1 MSFQSATILMAAMNE
16 TFSLVQTVE
25 VILNTCQ
32 PQDIGEFIVVVCER
46 STAECIEAAETAKE
60 IAERAGHPLTILWQK
75 RPFAGGAYR
84 DGIDAAVCSH
94 IVLMSSDLETDPH
107 SVSGLIEMAK
117 RYPDDMTTA
126 SRWLE
131 KAAFKGY
138 NPVKLVLNKI
148 FQGMF
153 SLFYGSSTT
162 DITYGFRIA
171 PTVLYQSIQWE
182 EDKHPFFLESAVKPI
197 RLGVTVHEI
206 PTKWVA
212 RQEGESQNSFFATFK
227 YLRPA
232 IRTRFMRRD
241 KILKQKEKE
250 KITV

>member
-1 MSFQSATILMAAMNE
+1 MEFQSATILMAAMNE
-16 TFSLVQTVE
+16 TFSLIQTVE
-25 VILNTCQ
+25 IILKTCD
-32 PQDIGEFIVVVCER
+32 PDDIGEFIVVVCDR
-46 STAECIEAAETAKE
+46 STPGCIEAAEKAKS
-60 IAERAGHPLTILWQK
+60 IAEAVGKPFTVLYQT
-75 RPFAGGAYR
+75 RPYAGGAYR

-94 IVLMSSDLETDPH
+94 IVMMSSDLETDPH

-117 RYPDDMTTA
+117 RYPEDMTTA

-131 KAAFKGY
+131 SGAFRGY

-153 SLFYGSSTT
+153 SLYYGVKTT

-171 PTVLYQSIQWE
+171 PTALYQSIRWE
-182 EDKHPFFLESAVKPI
+182 EDKHPFFIESAVKPI
-197 RLGVTVHEI
+197 RLGVKVHEI

-232 IRTRFMRRD
+232 VRTRFMSKD
-241 KILKQKEKE
+241 AILKAEA
-250 KITV
+250 

>member
-1 MSFQSATILMAAMNE
+1 MFFQSATILMAAINE
-16 TFSLVQTVE
+16 TFSLVETVN
-25 VILNTCQ
+25 VILDTCQ
-32 PQDIGEFIVVVCER
+32 PEDIGEFIVVVCER
-46 STAECIEAAETAKE
+46 STPECIDAAERAKE
-60 IAERAGHPLTILWQK
+60 LAEKAGHPLTILWQK
-75 RPFAGGAYR
+75 RPCAGGAYR

-117 RYPDDMTTA
+117 QYPEDMTTA

-138 NPVKLVLNKI
+138 NPVKLVLNKV

-153 SLFYGSSTT
+153 SLFYGSSAT
-162 DITYGFRIA
+162 DITYGFRIV
-171 PTVLYQSIQWE
+171 PTALYQSIRWE

-197 RLGVTVHEI
+197 RLGVKVHEI
-206 PTKWVA
+206 PAKWVA

-232 IRTRFMRRD
+232 IRTRFMSREE
-241 KILKQKEKE
+241 ILKREE
-250 KITV
+250 TERVTI

>member
-1 MSFQSATILMAAMNE
+1 MNFQSATILMAAINE
-16 TFSLVQTVE
+16 TFSLVETVE
-25 VILNTCQ
+25 VILDTCQ
-32 PQDIGEFIVVVCER
+32 PEDIGEFIVVVCER
-46 STAECIEAAETAKE
+46 STPACIDSAEKAKS
-60 IAERAGHPLTILWQK
+60 IAEKAGHPLTILWQK

-107 SVSGLIEMAK
+107 SVCELIEMAK
-117 RYPDDMTTA
+117 QYPDDMTTA

-131 KAAFKGY
+131 KGAFKGY
-138 NPVKLVLNKI
+138 NPVKLVLNKV

-153 SLFYGSSTT
+153 SLFYGSSAT

-171 PTVLYQSIQWE
+171 PTALYQSIRWE
-182 EDKHPFFLESAVKPI
+182 EDKHPFFLETAVKPM
-197 RLGVTVHEI
+197 RLGIKVHEI
-206 PTKWVA
+206 PTKWVS

-232 IRTRFMRRD
+232 VKTRFMPRD
-241 KILKQKEKE
+241 KIINQKKE
-250 KITV
+250 TVRL

>member
-1 MSFQSATILMAAMNE
+1 MRFQSATILMAAINE
-16 TFSLVQTVE
+16 TFSLIQTVE
-25 VILNTCQ
+25 IILKTCQ
-32 PQDIGEFIVVVCER
+32 KEDIGEFIIVVCER
-46 STAECIEAAETAKE
+46 STQECIESAKKAKT
-60 IAERAGHPLTILWQK
+60 IAESAGHPLTILWQE
-75 RPFAGGAYR
+75 RPFAGGAYQ

-94 IVLMSSDLETDPH
+94 IVMMSSDLETDPH

-117 RYPDDMTTA
+117 RYPDDMITA

-138 NPVKLVLNKI
+138 NPVKLVLNKV

-153 SLFYGSSTT
+153 SLLYGSSTT
-162 DITYGFRIA
+162 DITYGFRIV
-171 PTVLYQSIQWE
+171 PTALYQSIHWE
-182 EDKHPFFLESAVKPI
+182 EYKHPFFLESAVKPL
-197 RLGVTVHEI
+197 RLGISVHEI

-241 KILKQKEKE
+241 EILKQEERETTKA
-250 KITV
+250 

>member
-1 MSFQSATILMAAMNE
+1 MNFQSATILMAAINE
-16 TFSLVQTVE
+16 TFSLVETVE
-25 VILNTCQ
+25 VILDTCQ
-32 PQDIGEFIVVVCER
+32 PADIGEFIVVVCER
-46 STAECIEAAETAKE
+46 STEACIAAAQEAKG
-60 IAERAGHPLTILWQK
+60 IAEQAGHPLTILWQK

-84 DGIDAAVCSH
+84 DGIDAAACTH

-117 RYPDDMTTA
+117 RYPDDITTA

-138 NPVKLVLNKI
+138 NPVKLVLNKV

-153 SLFYGSSTT
+153 SLFYGRSTT

-171 PTVLYQSIQWE
+171 PTALYQSIRWE

-197 RLGVTVHEI
+197 RLGVRVHEI

-241 KILKQKEKE
+241 DILKQKGKDEV
-250 KITV
+250 TV

>member
-1 MSFQSATILMAAMNE
+1 MSFESATILMAAINE
-16 TFSLVQTVE
+16 TFSLIETVE
-25 VILNTCQ
+25 VILDTCQ
-32 PQDIGEFIVVVCER
+32 PEDIGEFIVVVCER
-46 STAECIEAAETAKE
+46 STPECIKAAEEAKE
-60 IAERAGHPLTILWQK
+60 MAEKTGHPLTILWQK

-107 SVSGLIEMAK
+107 SVSSLIEMAK
-117 RYPDDMTTA
+117 QYPNDMTTA
-126 SRWLE
+126 SRWLK

-138 NPVKLVLNKI
+138 NPVKLVLNKV

-162 DITYGFRIA
+162 DITYGFRIV
-171 PTVLYQSIQWE
+171 PTALYQSIQWE

-232 IRTRFMRRD
+232 IRTRFMRREN
-241 KILKQKEKE
+241 ILKQKERE
-250 KITV
+250 TVTQ